1 MHGVFTAEEMR
12 RLDRRAITELGI
24 PGATLME
31 NAGRGA
37 AGRIEA
43 LLRGLKAPPRGARVA
58 VVCGK
63 GGNGG
68 DGFVVARWLKRS
80 GVRPDVLLAFPEGEI
95 GGDAGGKLKALK
107 RSGVRAW
114 LVGDPRAAAET
125 LARAHVIVDALLG
138 TGSRGAPDG
147 RVARLIEP
155 MNASGRPVVALD
167 IPSGISP
174 DGDAPAGPAV
184 RATLTLTFAGFKRG
198 LVSGPGAA
206 LAGRVEVVPI
216 GIPAG
221 EVLRGLTTFVLEA
234 VDVAPHFPRRPRDA
248 HKGTYGHLL
257 VVAGSL
263 GKTGAAALA
272 AAAALR
278 SGVGLVTVA
287 TPASQQPVVAS
298 LVREAMTEPL
308 PETAART
315 LALKSREVVAEL
327 AAQRDA
333 VALGPGLGLDDET
346 RAVARALVQETAKP
360 MAVDADALSA
370 LAGHPEVLRAAPAA
384 RTLTPHPGEMA
395 RLLGAS
401 VPEVQRDRIAT
412 VRDFAAR
419 HGAHVV
425 LKGAWSV
432 IGDPEGRV
440 FVNPTGNPGM
450 ASGGT
455 GDVLTGLL
463 GALLA
468 RGMAPGVA
476 LQAAVYLHGLAG
488 DIAAEWVGE
497 ESLIA
502 GDVIAALP
510 DAFKALGDGHD

>member
-1 MHGVFTAEEMR
+1 GGGAAARRAHRARRHAPLHRLGRQALRSLEVGGARAAHRAAEGCPCGMARGLHGDPRRLPRPGRRLRSGTVAAVHGVFTAEEMR

-37 AGRIEA
+37 AARIVA
-43 LLRGLKAPPRGARVA
+43 LLGRLKATRRGARVA

-95 GGDAGGKLKALK
+95 GGDAGGKLEALK

-114 LVGDPRAAAET
+114 LVGDARAAAET

-147 RVARLIEP
+147 RVARH
-155 MNASGRPVVALD
+155 V
-167 IPSGISP
+167 
-174 DGDAPAGPAV
+174 
-184 RATLTLTFAGFKRG
+184 
-198 LVSGPGAA
+198 
-206 LAGRVEVVPI
+206 
-216 GIPAG
+216 
-221 EVLRGLTTFVLEA
+221 
-234 VDVAPHFPRRPRDA
+234 PRRPRDA
-248 HKGTYGHLL
+248 HTGTYGHLL

-370 LAGHPEVLRAAPAA
+370 LAGH
-384 RTLTPHPGEMA
+384 
-395 RLLGAS
+395 
-401 VPEVQRDRIAT
+401 
-412 VRDFAAR
+412 
-419 HGAHVV
+419 
-425 LKGAWSV
+425 
-432 IGDPEGRV
+432 
-440 FVNPTGNPGM
+440 
-450 ASGGT
+450 
-455 GDVLTGLL
+455 
-463 GALLA
+463 
-468 RGMAPGVA
+468 
-476 LQAAVYLHGLAG
+476 
-488 DIAAEWVGE
+488 
-497 ESLIA
+497 
-502 GDVIAALP
+502 
-510 DAFKALGDGHD
+510 